1 MNVADIFGVDLGTTN
16 SAAGIVRNGRVELVA
31 DKQGKHTVAS
41 YVAYPPNGK
50 PVFAVGN
57 IARQKMKSNPVGV
70 IYDCKRLIGMS
81 YNDPIV
87 GTMKK
92 YVAFQ
97 IVDDG
102 NNKPQVCVKQKD
114 KEIRKYPEEIGA
126 SILQELHKLTS
137 EFAGFDMRKVVI
149 TVPAYF
155 NQYQRQATKDAGKI
169 AGLDVVAV
177 ISEPV
182 AAAYAYADQ
191 NDISADNQEKII
203 MIYDLGGGTFDV
215 TIMSVTG
222 TKYRELGLDGDLF
235 LGGSDFDTLL
245 MDAMIE
251 EFEEQLDGELTANQR
266 SKLRFK
272 CEEAKI
278 ALKVLPETEIEFGD
292 GDYVLSRSR
301 MDNLLRP
308 MIQRSIDICDRL
320 IESLF
325 MTADDIDDIILV
337 GGSSRLNLVHS
348 MLKEHYHKE
357 LRESINPDEC
367 VAYGATKYGYFL
379 SRGGEN
385 ELEGLNAPAIS
396 APIADLPTAPIT
408 DVPPTPIM
416 PPVPQSSN
424 LPEPRRMRHID
435 VSIIC
440 PSDIG
445 IGVGKGI
452 LKVVIPRRTILP
464 YSAQFDLTNYRD
476 NVTEVSISIF
486 QGNHRH
492 VRNCRR
498 LQTLTITGV
507 TPKPAGQNCFGV
519 IFCMDKDG
527 NLSLQVV
534 DKDSGQL
541 VQWNSSEAAFSEADV
556 TRFTQDLAD
565 ITNRQ
570 EEYQKMTKT
579 IITLQD
585 KGYAICSSLTDC
597 NKRKELKTYVCQLGE
612 RDTITEEDIAEVERV
627 YSRYQCC
634 VCSHFPPRVGNCDN
648 ELSERWKRS
657 SEAQTGEKIYCGVSI
672 ID

>member
-1 MNVADIFGVDLGTTN
+1 M
-16 SAAGIVRNGRVELVA
+16 
-31 DKQGKHTVAS
+31 
-41 YVAYPPNGK
+41 
-50 PVFAVGN
+50 
-57 IARQKMKSNPVGV
+57 RQN
-70 IYDCKRLIGMS
+70 
-81 YNDPIV
+81 
-87 GTMKK
+87 
-92 YVAFQ
+92 
-97 IVDDG
+97 
-102 NNKPQVCVKQKD
+102 D

-126 SILQELHKLTS
+126 SILQELQKLIS

-191 NDISADNQEKII
+191 NDISSDNKEKII

-222 TKYRELGLDGDLF
+222 TKYKELGLDGDLF

-245 MDAMIE
+245 MDTIITD
-251 EFEEQLDGELTANQR
+251 FEEQLGSRLTANQR

-278 ALKVLPETEIEFGD
+278 SLKVLPETEIDFGEAD
-292 GDYVLSRSR
+292 CMLSRSR
-301 MDNLLRP
+301 MDYLLRP
-308 MIQRSIDICDRL
+308 MIQRSIAICDRL
-320 IESLF
+320 IQSLF
-325 MTADDIDDIILV
+325 MTAEDIDDIILV

-348 MLKEHYHKE
+348 MLEEHYHKE

-379 SRGGEN
+379 SRGGVIEF
-385 ELEGLNAPAIS
+385 
-396 APIADLPTAPIT
+396 
-408 DVPPTPIM
+408 DVSVPSPVSQPSSPTP
-416 PPVPQSSN
+416 PPSS
-424 LPEPRRMRHID
+424 PSTPKKMRPID
-435 VSIIC
+435 VSVTC

-498 LQTLTITGV
+498 LQTLTVTGV
-507 TPKPAGQNCFGV
+507 TPKPAGQNRFRV
-519 IFCMDKDG
+519 IFTMNKDGDLSLQMVDKDG
-527 NLSLQVV
+527 
-534 DKDSGQL
+534 GRL
-541 VQWNSSEAAFSEADV
+541 VQWNSSQAVFSEVDV

-565 ITNRQ
+565 ITSRQ
-570 EEYQKMTKT
+570 EEYNKMTRT
-579 IITLQD
+579 IVALQD
-585 KGYAICSSLTDC
+585 KGYAICSTMTDP
-597 NKRKELKTYVCQLGE
+597 NKRKELEAYVYKLGE
-612 RDTITEEDIAEVERV
+612 RNSMTEEDIAEVERV
-627 YSRYQCC
+627 YSRYHCC
-634 VCSHFPPRVGNCDN
+634 VCSQLPPRVSDCDN
-648 ELSERWKRS
+648 ELSE
-657 SEAQTGEKIYCGVSI
+657 
-672 ID
+672 

>member
-1 MNVADIFGVDLGTTN
+1 M
-16 SAAGIVRNGRVELVA
+16 
-31 DKQGKHTVAS
+31 
-41 YVAYPPNGK
+41 
-50 PVFAVGN
+50 
-57 IARQKMKSNPVGV
+57 RQN
-70 IYDCKRLIGMS
+70 
-81 YNDPIV
+81 
-87 GTMKK
+87 
-92 YVAFQ
+92 
-97 IVDDG
+97 
-102 NNKPQVCVKQKD
+102 D

-126 SILQELHKLTS
+126 SILQELQKLAS

-191 NDISADNQEKII
+191 NDISSDNKEKII

-222 TKYRELGLDGDLF
+222 TKYKELGLDGDLF

-245 MDAMIE
+245 MDTMITD
-251 EFEEQLDGELTANQR
+251 FEEQLGSRLTANQR

-278 ALKVLPETEIEFGD
+278 SLKVLPETEIDFGEAD
-292 GDYVLSRSR
+292 CMLSRSR
-301 MDNLLRP
+301 MDYLLRP
-308 MIQRSIDICDRL
+308 MIQRSIAICDRL
-320 IESLF
+320 IQSLF
-325 MTADDIDDIILV
+325 MTAEDIDDIILV

-348 MLKEHYHKE
+348 MLEEHYHKE

-379 SRGGEN
+379 SRGGV
-385 ELEGLNAPAIS
+385 S
-396 APIADLPTAPIT
+396 
-408 DVPPTPIM
+408 VPSPTPQ
-416 PPVPQSSN
+416 PSCPST
-424 LPEPRRMRHID
+424 LKKMRPID
-435 VSIIC
+435 VSVTC

-476 NVTEVSISIF
+476 NVTEVSLSIF

-498 LQTLTITGV
+498 LQTLTVTGV
-507 TPKPAGQNCFGV
+507 TPKPAGQNRFRV
-519 IFCMDKDG
+519 IFTMNKDGDLSLQMVDKDG
-527 NLSLQVV
+527 
-534 DKDSGQL
+534 GRL
-541 VQWNSSEAAFSEADV
+541 VQWNSSQAVFSEVDV

-565 ITNRQ
+565 ITSRQ
-570 EEYQKMTKT
+570 EEYNKMSKT
-579 IITLQD
+579 ISALQD
-585 KGYAICSSLTDC
+585 KGYAICSTMTDP
-597 NKRKELKTYVCQLGE
+597 NKRMELRAYVTRLGE
-612 RDTITEEDIAEVERV
+612 RNTMTEEDIAEIERV
-627 YSRYQCC
+627 YSRYHCC

-648 ELSERWKRS
+648 ELSE
-657 SEAQTGEKIYCGVSI
+657 
-672 ID
+672 

>member
-1 MNVADIFGVDLGTTN
+1 
-16 SAAGIVRNGRVELVA
+16 VRQN
-31 DKQGKHTVAS
+31 
-41 YVAYPPNGK
+41 
-50 PVFAVGN
+50 
-57 IARQKMKSNPVGV
+57 
-70 IYDCKRLIGMS
+70 
-81 YNDPIV
+81 
-87 GTMKK
+87 
-92 YVAFQ
+92 
-97 IVDDG
+97 
-102 NNKPQVCVKQKD
+102 D

-126 SILQELHKLTS
+126 SILQELQKLIS

-191 NDISADNQEKII
+191 NDISSDNKEKII

-222 TKYRELGLDGDLF
+222 TKYKELGLDGDLF

-245 MDAMIE
+245 MDTMIID
-251 EFEEQLDGELTANQR
+251 FEEQLGSRLTANQR

-278 ALKVLPETEIEFGD
+278 SLKVLPETEIDFGEAD
-292 GDYVLSRSR
+292 CMLSRSR
-301 MDNLLRP
+301 MDYLLRP
-308 MIQRSIDICDRL
+308 MIQRSIAICDRL
-320 IESLF
+320 LISCHL
-325 MTADDIDDIILV
+325 TVDDIDNLV
-337 GGSSRLNLVHS
+337 LSGGSSRLGLVHS
-348 MLKEHYHKE
+348 MLEEHYHKG
-357 LRESINPDEC
+357 LVESINPGEC

-379 SRGGEN
+379 SRGGVIEF
-385 ELEGLNAPAIS
+385 
-396 APIADLPTAPIT
+396 
-408 DVPPTPIM
+408 DVSVPSPVSQPSSPTP
-416 PPVPQSSN
+416 PPSS
-424 LPEPRRMRHID
+424 PSTPKKMRPID
-435 VSIIC
+435 VSVTC

-498 LQTLTITGV
+498 LQTLTVTGV
-507 TPKPAGQNCFGV
+507 TPKPAGQNRFRV
-519 IFCMDKDG
+519 IFTMNKDG

-534 DKDSGQL
+534 DKDGGRL
-541 VQWNSSEAAFSEADV
+541 VQWNSIQAAFSEADV

-565 ITNRQ
+565 ITSRQ
-570 EEYQKMTKT
+570 EEYNKMTRT
-579 IITLQD
+579 IDALQD
-585 KGYAICSSLTDC
+585 KGYAICSTMTDP
-597 NKRKELKTYVCQLGE
+597 NKRMELRAYVTRLGE
-612 RDTITEEDIAEVERV
+612 RNTMTEEDIAEIERV
-627 YSRYQCC
+627 YSRYHCC
-634 VCSHFPPRVGNCDN
+634 VCSYFPPRVGNCDN
-648 ELSERWKRS
+648 ELSE
-657 SEAQTGEKIYCGVSI
+657 
-672 ID
+672 

>member
-1 MNVADIFGVDLGTTN
+1 MSVADIFGVDLGTTN

-31 DKQGKHTVAS
+31 DGLGKHTIAS
-41 YVAYPPNGK
+41 YVAYPPNGR

-57 IARQKMKSNPVGV
+57 LARQRMKSNPVGV
-70 IYDCKRLIGMS
+70 IYDCKRLIGMN

-87 GTMKK
+87 EKMKK
-92 YVAFQ
+92 YVPFQ
-97 IVDDG
+97 ILDDG

-126 SILQELHKLTS
+126 SILQELQKLIS

-191 NDISADNQEKII
+191 NDISSDNKEKII
-203 MIYDLGGGTFDV
+203 MIYDLGGGTFNV
-215 TIMSVTG
+215 AIMTVTG
-222 TKYRELGLDGDLF
+222 TKYKELGLDGDLF

-245 MDAMIE
+245 MDTMIID
-251 EFEEQLDGELTANQR
+251 FEEQLGSRLTANQR

-278 ALKVLPETEIEFGD
+278 SLKVLPETEIDFGEAD
-292 GDYVLSRSR
+292 CMLSRSR
-301 MDNLLRP
+301 MDYLLRP
-308 MIQRSIDICDRL
+308 MIQRSIAICDRL
-320 IESLF
+320 IQSLF
-325 MTADDIDDIILV
+325 MTAEDIDDIILV

-348 MLKEHYHKE
+348 MLEEHYHKG
-357 LRESINPDEC
+357 LVESINPGEC

-379 SRGGEN
+379 SRGGVIEF
-385 ELEGLNAPAIS
+385 
-396 APIADLPTAPIT
+396 
-408 DVPPTPIM
+408 DVSVPSPVSQPSSPTP
-416 PPVPQSSN
+416 PPSS
-424 LPEPRRMRHID
+424 PSTPKKMRPID
-435 VSIIC
+435 VSVTC

-498 LQTLTITGV
+498 LQTLTVTGV
-507 TPKPAGQNCFGV
+507 TPKPAGQNRFRV
-519 IFCMDKDG
+519 IFTMNKDG

-534 DKDSGQL
+534 DKDGGRL
-541 VQWNSSEAAFSEADV
+541 VQWNSIQAAFSEADV

-565 ITNRQ
+565 ITSRQ
-570 EEYQKMTKT
+570 EEYNKMSKT
-579 IITLQD
+579 ISALQD
-585 KGYAICSSLTDC
+585 KGYAICSTMTDP
-597 NKRKELKTYVCQLGE
+597 NKRMELRAYVTRLGE
-612 RDTITEEDIAEVERV
+612 RNTMTEEDIAEIERV
-627 YSRYQCC
+627 YSRYHCC
-634 VCSHFPPRVGNCDN
+634 VCSYFPPRVGNCDN
-648 ELSERWKRS
+648 ELSE
-657 SEAQTGEKIYCGVSI
+657 
-672 ID
+672 

>member
-1 MNVADIFGVDLGTTN
+1 MSVADIFGVDLGTTN
-16 SAAGIVRNGRVELVA
+16 SAAGIVRNGRVVLVA
-31 DKQGKHTVAS
+31 DRQGKHTIAS

-57 IARQKMKSNPVGV
+57 LARQRMKSNPVGV
-70 IYDCKRLIGMS
+70 IYDCKRLIGMN

-87 GTMKK
+87 EKMKK
-92 YVAFQ
+92 YVPFQ
-97 IVDDG
+97 ILDDG
-102 NNKPQVCVKQKD
+102 NNKPQVCVRQQD

-126 SILQELHKLTS
+126 SILQELQKLAS

-191 NDISADNQEKII
+191 NDISSDNKEKII

-222 TKYRELGLDGDLF
+222 TKYKELGLDGDLF

-245 MDAMIE
+245 MDSIITD
-251 EFEEQLDGELTANQR
+251 FEEQLGSRLTANQR

-278 ALKVLPETEIEFGD
+278 SLKVLLETEIEFGD
-292 GDYVLSRSR
+292 VDYVLSRSK
-301 MDNLLRP
+301 MDKLLKP
-308 MIQRSIDICDRL
+308 MIQRSIAICDRL
-320 IESLF
+320 IQSLF
-325 MTADDIDDIILV
+325 MTAEDIDDIILV

-348 MLKEHYHKE
+348 MLEEHYHKE

-379 SRGGEN
+379 SRGGVIEF
-385 ELEGLNAPAIS
+385 
-396 APIADLPTAPIT
+396 
-408 DVPPTPIM
+408 DVSVPSPVSQPSSPTP
-416 PPVPQSSN
+416 PPSS
-424 LPEPRRMRHID
+424 PSTPKKMRPID
-435 VSIIC
+435 VSVTC

-498 LQTLTITGV
+498 LQTLTVTGV
-507 TPKPAGQNCFGV
+507 TPKPAGQNRFRV
-519 IFCMDKDG
+519 IFTMNKDG

-541 VQWNSSEAAFSEADV
+541 VQWNSSQTVFSEADV

-565 ITNRQ
+565 ITSRQ
-570 EEYQKMTKT
+570 EEYNKMTRT
-579 IITLQD
+579 IDALQD
-585 KGYAICSSLTDC
+585 KGYAICSTMTDP
-597 NKRKELKTYVCQLGE
+597 NKRMELRAYVTRLGE
-612 RDTITEEDIAEVERV
+612 RNTMTEEDIAEIERV
-627 YSRYQCC
+627 YSRYHCC

-648 ELSERWKRS
+648 ELSE
-657 SEAQTGEKIYCGVSI
+657 
-672 ID
+672 

>member
-1 MNVADIFGVDLGTTN
+1 MSVADIFGVDLGTTN

-31 DKQGKHTVAS
+31 DGLGKHTIAS
-41 YVAYPPNGK
+41 YVAYPPNGR

-57 IARQKMKSNPVGV
+57 LARQRLRTNPVGV
-70 IYDCKRLIGMS
+70 IYDCKRLIGMN

-87 GTMKK
+87 EKMKK
-92 YVAFQ
+92 YVPFQ
-97 IVDDG
+97 ILDDG
-102 NNKPQVCVKQKD
+102 NNKPQVCVRQQD

-126 SILQELHKLTS
+126 SILQELQKLIS

-169 AGLDVVAV
+169 AGLDVIAV

-191 NDISADNQEKII
+191 NDISSDNKEKII

-222 TKYRELGLDGDLF
+222 TKYKELGLDGDLF

-245 MDAMIE
+245 MDTIITD
-251 EFEEQLDGELTANQR
+251 FEEQLGSRLTANQR

-278 ALKVLPETEIEFGD
+278 SLKVLPETEIDFGEAD
-292 GDYVLSRSR
+292 CMLSRSR
-301 MDNLLRP
+301 MDYLLRP
-308 MIQRSIDICDRL
+308 MIQRSIAICDRL
-320 IESLF
+320 IQSLF
-325 MTADDIDDIILV
+325 MTAEDIDDIILV

-348 MLKEHYHKE
+348 MLEEHYHKE

-379 SRGGEN
+379 SRGGVIEF
-385 ELEGLNAPAIS
+385 
-396 APIADLPTAPIT
+396 
-408 DVPPTPIM
+408 DVSVPSPVSQPSSPTP
-416 PPVPQSSN
+416 PPSS
-424 LPEPRRMRHID
+424 PSTPKKMRPID
-435 VSIIC
+435 VSVTC

-498 LQTLTITGV
+498 LQTLTVTGV
-507 TPKPAGQNCFGV
+507 TPKPAGQNRFRV
-519 IFCMDKDG
+519 IFTMNKDGDLSLQMVDKDG
-527 NLSLQVV
+527 
-534 DKDSGQL
+534 GRL
-541 VQWNSSEAAFSEADV
+541 VQWNSSQAVFSEVDV

-565 ITNRQ
+565 ITSRQ
-570 EEYQKMTKT
+570 EEYNKMSKT
-579 IITLQD
+579 ISALQD
-585 KGYAICSSLTDC
+585 KGYAICSTMTDP
-597 NKRKELKTYVCQLGE
+597 NKRMELRAYVTRLGE
-612 RDTITEEDIAEVERV
+612 RNTMTEEDIAEIERV
-627 YSRYQCC
+627 YSRYHCC
-634 VCSHFPPRVGNCDN
+634 VCSQLPPRVSDCDN
-648 ELSERWKRS
+648 ELSE
-657 SEAQTGEKIYCGVSI
+657 
-672 ID
+672 